1 MKTKSGLVVL
11 RTRIEKELNNIRE
24 VVKRVGEKFAE
35 VAQTTPEDIIV
46 GGFAGY
52 LNGFYNGLEKIFKLV
67 VESVDDFELPH
78 AEWHTELLQQ
88 MAREIPG
95 VRPPI
100 LTAELLSALQE
111 YLKFRHFFWHS
122 NSIYLDW
129 DELKPK
135 VEKLKPTFEKLETAF
150 QQFFAFLKAASE
162 QIE

>member
-1 MKTKSGLVVL
+1 MKTKNGLVVL
-11 RTRIEKELNNIRE
+11 RARIEKELNNIRE
-24 VVKRVGEKFAE
+24 VVKRVDGKFAE

-67 VESVDDFELPH
+67 VEGIDDCQLPH

-100 LTAELLSALQE
+100 LSSELVSALQE
-111 YLKFRHFFWHS
+111 YLKFRHFFWYN

-129 DELKPK
+129 NKLKPK
-135 VEKLKPTFEKLETAF
+135 VEKLKPTFEKLEAAF
-150 QQFFAFLKAASE
+150 QQFFAFLQAARE
-162 QIE
+162 HIE